1 MIVQALQGDTLDQ
14 ICQRYYGR
22 TRDVTEAVLD
32 ANPGLCEFG
41 PFLSAGQEIYLPDID
56 PAPQAEMVQLWD

>member
-1 MIVQALQGDTLDQ
+1 MIVKALQGDTLDQ
-14 ICQRYYGR
+14 VCQRYYGR

>member
-1 MIVQALQGDTLDQ
+1 MIVNALQGDTLDQ
-14 ICQRYYGR
+14 VCQRYYGR

-41 PFLSAGQEIYLPDID
+41 PFLSAGQAIYLPDID